1 MIDLLRRIVESV
13 DCTYAEARYQVRDMT
28 EIAIE
33 KGEIYDV
40 SSLKISGVGIRV
52 LKSGAWGFAG
62 TNSTEVEKLASAAK
76 KAERMAVLT
85 SDKRGEKVKGL
96 ADVDMAEGKYE
107 ITPKQPL
114 EDIAIED
121 KMSIVVEAERE
132 IRGYSDEI
140 VSARCSYNEII
151 DRKKFVNTDGSWFE
165 SYLSKPEFRTMAI
178 CRSGDETVIGIRNI
192 GVTGGWKDLF
202 SKMDHLGIAEQAA
215 GKALRLLKA
224 SHPKGG
230 RSTVILDPSLAGIIS
245 HEAIGHTV
253 EADFV
258 RSGSIASGLMG
269 KKVASELVTIAD
281 SGSSEYMP
289 GAAGTLMVDDEGVP
303 TKRAEIIC
311 KGVLVGYLHDR
322 ESAAHFDVEPT
333 GNARAFEYSN
343 EPIIRMRNT
352 YVEPGDWKLEELI
365 QDTKKGYLMKGAMNG
380 EADSNATFMFAVQ
393 EAQEIVNGELGETYR
408 GVSVSGNALEV
419 LSKVDAITKEFQWD
433 LGSGYCG
440 KGQWA
445 KVDGGGGYLRCEALM
460 GGRQVE

>member
-1 MIDLLRRIVESV
+1 MMDLLRKVVESI
-13 DCTYAEARYQVRDMT
+13 DCSYADARYQARDMT
-28 EIAIE
+28 DIAIE
-33 KGEIYDV
+33 KGEIDEV

-52 LKSGAWGFAG
+52 LKSGAWGFSG

-76 KAERMAVLT
+76 KAERMAVLA
-85 SDKRGEKVKGL
+85 SEKRGEKVKGL
-96 ADVDMAEGKYE
+96 ADADMAEGRYE
-107 ITPKQPL
+107 MVPKQPL

-121 KMSIVVEAERE
+121 KMSTVVEAEKE
-132 IRGYSDEI
+132 IRGFSDEI

-151 DRKKFVNTDGSWFE
+151 DRKIFVNTDGNWFE
-165 SYLSKPEFRTMAI
+165 SYLSKPEFRTIAV
-178 CRSGDETVIGIRNI
+178 CKAGGEAVIGIRNI

-202 SKMDHLGIAEQAA
+202 SKMDHLEIAEQAA
-215 GKALRLLKA
+215 SKAVRLLKA

-230 RSTVILDPSLAGIIS
+230 RSTVVLDPSLAGIIS

-281 SGSSEYMP
+281 SGKSEYVS
-289 GAAGTLMVDDEGVP
+289 GAAGTLMVDDEGVL
-303 TKRAEIIC
+303 TRRVEIIRE
-311 KGVLVGYLHDR
+311 GVLVGYLHDR
-322 ESAAHFDVEPT
+322 ESAAYFNEEPT
-333 GNARAFEYSN
+333 GNAKAFEYNN
-343 EPIIRMRNT
+343 EPLIRMRNT
-352 YVEPGDWKLEELI
+352 YVEPGDWTLEELI
-365 QDTKKGYLMKGAMNG
+365 QDTKRGYLMKGAMNG
-380 EADSNATFMFAVQ
+380 EADSNATFMFAIQ
-393 EAQEIVNGELGETYR
+393 EAQEIVNGELGKTYR

-419 LSKVDAITKEFQWD
+419 LSKVDAVTKEFEWD

-460 GGRQVE
+460 GGR